1 MSALAQHGLTV
12 AANDAAAGLL
22 PEPPQQDPAAVMLLD
37 PRWTSV
43 TGVGDVPPPQHDFSA
58 AEGALPG
65 SMSSSGTVADG
76 ARSGLIWMRSES
88 IGLAF

>member
-1 MSALAQHGLTV
+1 MTV
-12 AANDAAAGLL
+12 AADGNAIDGWL
-22 PEPPQQDPAAVMLLD
+22 PEPPQQDPAAAVLLD

-43 TGVGDVPPPQHDFSA
+43 TGVGDVPPPQHDVSA
-58 AEGALPG
+58 AEGALSG
-65 SMSSSGTVADG
+65 STSSPGTVADG